1 MADVSGRRFV
11 VTGAASGIGHAVAER
26 LLTAGAEVYSLD
38 RNTPSA
44 AVVGHIEVDL
54 ASPRSI
60 DAALERLDGT
70 YDGLINVAGIPGT
83 APADVVL
90 AVNSLAV
97 RHLSEAFVDRLVAGG
112 SVVVVSSIAGFGV
125 PSSRSTPM

>member
-44 AVVGHIEVDL
+44 AVVDHIEVDL
-54 ASPRSI
+54 ASPHSI
-60 DAALERLDGT
+60 DAALATLCR
-70 YDGLINVAGIPGT
+70 
-83 APADVVL
+83 
-90 AVNSLAV
+90 
-97 RHLSEAFVDRLVAGG
+97 
-112 SVVVVSSIAGFGV
+112 
-125 PSSRSTPM
+125 